1 VTKLSSNSI
10 KAAAGIAAGI
20 TLGVGAIGCPAKA
33 VIITVS
39 GTQYDVRTQT
49 IDYVSDP
56 TKFNVTD
63 MPWWGNDPLA
73 LAFANVVRNSN
84 PFTPPFPNTGGTF
97 ATDTSPLFAY
107 SESAGVVNAYG
118 SLNSG
123 PPPNTLYSDSR
134 ASNLSLVYAY
144 TVPITPPSS
153 SNAPAPLP
161 ILGAAAAFA
170 WGRKIRARL
179 NTPTL

>member
-1 VTKLSSNSI
+1 VTTLSSNSI

-33 VIITVS
+33 VIINVA
-39 GTQYDVRTQT
+39 GTNYDVRTQT
-49 IDYVSDP
+49 IDYNSDP
-56 TKFNVTD
+56 TKFNATD
-63 MPWWGNDPLA
+63 MPWWGNNPLA
-73 LAFANVVRNSN
+73 LAFASAVVASN
-84 PFTPPFPNTGGTF
+84 PFTPPYPNTL
-97 ATDTSPLFAY
+97 TDPTSPLFAY
-107 SESAGVVNAYG
+107 SFTSPNVATYGAYDNAGT
-118 SLNSG
+118 
-123 PPPNTLYSDSR
+123 PTLYS
-134 ASNLSLVYAY
+134 AAQPGAATLVYAY